1 MGSFSRAKLLVFLL
15 ATVVFVGV
23 GISGACYYIFAKYFN
38 ERTEEEISSKAH
50 AMGEYLEDSKR
61 QAGAFARI
69 SVNMKELVEAVAAK
83 DKVRTHALAKELHDT
98 AGLDVV
104 TIADEKGVVL
114 GRGHSE
120 RADDSVLEQANVRS
134 ALNGVFTTGVE
145 SGTVVKFSV
154 RGGAPIKK
162 DGRVVGAFIAGN
174 DLSTGDA
181 LVDKIKNL
189 LGVECS
195 IFEGDTRISTTLLK
209 DGKRAVGT
217 KLENA
222 KAREITLGRGD
233 KFTGVGPVLGQES
246 NTSYIAIR
254 NGEGKITGMLGIA
267 ISRQDIQRAT
277 QEMFSPVLM
286 TIGAIILIAIL
297 LSFFAWS
304 SNLLME
310 STLDL
315 ARIKKENL

>member
-1 MGSFSRAKLLVFLL
+1 MGAFSRAKLLIFLL

-38 ERTEEEISSKAH
+38 ERAEEEISSKAH
-50 AMGEYLEDSKR
+50 AMGEYLEDAKR
-61 QAGAFARI
+61 QAGNI
-69 SVNMKELVEAVAAK
+69 SKLSANMKELVEAVAAK
-83 DKVRTHALAKELHDT
+83 DKVRTQAIAKEIRES
-98 AGLDVV
+98 AGMDVV
-104 TIADEKGVVL
+104 TIADDKGMVL

-120 RADDSVLEQANVRS
+120 RTDDSVLEQANVRS

-154 RGGAPIKK
+154 RGGSPLKK
-162 DGRVVGAFIAGN
+162 DGRVVGAFVAGT

-181 LVDKIKNL
+181 FVDKIKKL

-195 IFEGDTRISTTLLK
+195 IYEGDNRVSTTLMK
-209 DGKRAVGT
+209 DGKRAVGS

-246 NTSYIAIR
+246 NTAYVAIK
-254 NGEGKITGMLGIA
+254 NGEGKITGMLGIS
-267 ISRQDIQRAT
+267 ISRHDIQRAT

-315 ARIKKENL
+315 ARMKKEGL